1 MQGVGD
7 AAGQAAGVEKG
18 PFGSPQ
24 GGPVGLLEEDCQ
36 GAGKEKGR
44 GELDPGQLDAVGFFQ
59 EKVVDDQDVQGEE
72 DGTAEDQEVAE
83 RNLEIA
89 VDA

>member
-1 MQGVGD
+1 M
-7 AAGQAAGVEKG
+7 
-18 PFGSPQ
+18 
-24 GGPVGLLEEDCQ
+24 
-36 GAGKEKGR
+36 
-44 GELDPGQLDAVGFFQ
+44 
-59 EKVVDDQDVQGEE
+59 VDDQDVQGEE

>member
-1 MQGVGD
+1 MTV
-7 AAGQAAGVEKG
+7 
-18 PFGSPQ
+18 
-24 GGPVGLLEEDCQ
+24 
-36 GAGKEKGR
+36 
-44 GELDPGQLDAVGFFQ
+44 
-59 EKVVDDQDVQGEE
+59 DVQSEE